1 MAKTSESGSGSY
13 TCGLCD
19 EQFTSMQSKTMHMH
33 QSHLTDGPG
42 DFARLEKLRKE
53 VLDDIFALQ
62 KSYILVEMD
71 MQKKYCILDD
81 VETLLIDA
89 DIRRMARDVPETVE
103 NTAILNRMFVI
114 RKQLLEDQNELAALQ
129 NDYMMN
135 SLHGFD
141 GCMTATNH
149 SSS

>member
-1 MAKTSESGSGSY
+1 MAKTSESGSY

-33 QSHLTDGPG
+33 QSHLTDGPD
-42 DFARLEKLRKE
+42 DFARLEKLKKK
-53 VLDDIFALQ
+53 VLDDIFELQ
-62 KSYILVEMD
+62 RSYILFEMD
-71 MQKKYCILDD
+71 MKKKYSILDD
-81 VETLLIDA
+81 IETLLIDA

-103 NTAILNRMFVI
+103 NADILNRMSVI
-114 RKQLLEDQNELAALQ
+114 RKQLREDQNELFILQ

-141 GCMTATNH
+141 DCMYATNR